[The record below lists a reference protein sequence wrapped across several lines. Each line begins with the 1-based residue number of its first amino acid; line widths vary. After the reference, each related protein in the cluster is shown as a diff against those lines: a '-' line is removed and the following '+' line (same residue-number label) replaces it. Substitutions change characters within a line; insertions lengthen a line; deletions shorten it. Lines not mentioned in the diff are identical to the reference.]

1 MVIVWWSAACLTHC
15 SFLNPSETTTTEKE
29 AQQISEMHQKLQR
42 LQLVNRMGP
51 NLFHDNAKLHIAKP
65 ILQKLNELGYKV
77 LPHPPYSPELLS
89 TNYLDNFLS
98 RQKFSTTSR
107 RQKMLSKNWLNSEAR
122 NFYATGINK
131 LNSRWQ
137 KCVDYNGSYFD

>member
-51 NLFHDNAKLHIAKP
+51 ILFHDNAQLHIAKAMF
-65 ILQKLNELGYKV
+65 QKLNELGDKV

-89 TNYLDNFLS
+89 TNCLDNFL
-98 RQKFSTTSR
+98 QAKTFYN
-107 RQKMLSKNWLNSEAR
+107 QQEAE
-122 NFYATGINK
+122 NAFQE
-131 LNSRWQ
+131 L
-137 KCVDYNGSYFD
+137 DEF